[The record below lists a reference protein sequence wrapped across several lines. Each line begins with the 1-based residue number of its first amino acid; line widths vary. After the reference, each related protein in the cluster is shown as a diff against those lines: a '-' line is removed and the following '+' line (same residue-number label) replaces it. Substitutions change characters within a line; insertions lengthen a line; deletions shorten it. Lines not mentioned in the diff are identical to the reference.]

1 MRGFAHRSN
10 VIKTL
15 PSQRSKIQRMST
27 YKVLHSEKE
36 IDMLKGAKRDMFNA
50 RALNKSSAFGREA
63 SVHGTFALIKGKVPI
78 LYGVEVFNKSG
89 VREAGT
95 AASYE
100 KGRKVRMCEERR
112 EYHGVMPLL
121 TS

>member
-36 IDMLKGAKRDMFNA
+36 IDMLKGAKRDMFNVS
-50 RALNKSSAFGREA
+50 R
-63 SVHGTFALIKGKVPI
+63 
-78 LYGVEVFNKSG
+78 
-89 VREAGT
+89 
-95 AASYE
+95 
-100 KGRKVRMCEERR
+100 
-112 EYHGVMPLL
+112 
-121 TS
+121 